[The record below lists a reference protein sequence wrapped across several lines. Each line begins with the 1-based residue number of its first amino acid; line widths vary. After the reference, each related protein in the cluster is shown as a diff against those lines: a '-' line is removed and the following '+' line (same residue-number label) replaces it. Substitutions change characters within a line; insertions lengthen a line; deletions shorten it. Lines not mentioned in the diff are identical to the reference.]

1 MHKWTSARSNLACAA
16 AMIGALVLLIAVPM
30 RADAQGCPYWPCGEP
45 GPPEQMSREASYA
58 IDVGANV
65 LIGGLTGGVAQRWNG
80 GSFWRGFSR
89 GAAGGGLVFAG
100 KQVTAARFTG
110 AGVAGRQLAAVG
122 SSVVN
127 NAAAGRPALSRL
139 VLPVG
144 PVRVYAEPA
153 AGRAHAKLDLAGA
166 AAVAWG
172 ATRPG
177 ARLDLSSTLSS
188 GAPVFRVSREWGHR
202 AAHLAGVVL
211 VSESERQFSKALAHE
226 RVHVAQ
232 YDFASVVVGEPAESW
247 IASEVPPLQRLYRYV
262 DFGSAVVLLSGL
274 NRVVP
279 DQDKPWENEAHLLAG
294 TR

>member
-1 MHKWTSARSNLACAA
+1 
-16 AMIGALVLLIAVPM
+16 
-30 RADAQGCPYWPCGEP
+30 
-45 GPPEQMSREASYA
+45 MSREASYA

-80 GSFWRGFSR
+80 GSFWQGFSR

-100 KQVTAARFTG
+100 KQITAARFTG
-110 AGVAGRQLAAVG
+110 AGAAGRQVAAVG

-139 VLPVG
+139 VVPLG

-153 AGRAHAKLDLAGA
+153 AGRAHAKLDVAGVA
-166 AAVAWG
+166 AIAWG

-177 ARLDLSSTLSS
+177 ARLDLSSTVSS
-188 GAPVFRVSREWGHR
+188 GAPVFRVSPEWGHR

-211 VSESERQFSKALAHE
+211 VDDSERQFPNALAHE

-232 YDFASVVVGEPAESW
+232 YDFASVTLGAPAESW
-247 IASEVPPLQRLYRYV
+247 IASEVPPLRGLYRYI
-262 DFGSAVVLLSGL
+262 DFGTAVVLWSGL
-274 NRVVP
+274 NMMVS

-294 TR
+294 TQ

>member
-1 MHKWTSARSNLACAA
+1 MGRDSTGGLLKRWLVGAALLA
-16 AMIGALVLLIAVPM
+16 AMPT
-30 RADAQGCPYWPCGEP
+30 RADAQQVCLYSTTCP
-45 GPPEQMSREASYA
+45 GPILPERMSREASYA

-89 GAAGGGLVFAG
+89 GAAGGGRVFAG
-100 KQVTAARFTG
+100 KQVAAARFTG
-110 AGVAGRQLAAVG
+110 AGVAGRQVAAIG
-122 SSVVN
+122 SSVVS

-139 VLPVG
+139 VVPLG

-153 AGRAHAKLDLAGA
+153 AGRAHAKVDVAGVA
-166 AAVAWG
+166 AIAWG

-177 ARLDLSSTLSS
+177 ARLDVSSTLSS

-202 AAHLAGVVL
+202 AAHMAGVIL
-211 VSESERQFSKALAHE
+211 VDEQGRQFTKALAHE

-232 YDFASVVVGEPAESW
+232 YDFASVAFGEPAESW
-247 IASEVPPLQRLYRYV
+247 IASEIPPLRGLYRYL
-262 DFGSAVVLLSGL
+262 DFGAALVLLSGL
-274 NRVVP
+274 NMVVP
-279 DQDKPWENEAHLLAG
+279 DEAKPGENEAHLLAA

>member
-1 MHKWTSARSNLACAA
+1 MRRDSTGGLLKRWLVGAALLAA
-16 AMIGALVLLIAVPM
+16 IPT
-30 RADAQGCPYWPCGEP
+30 RADAQGFCLYSTTCP
-45 GPPEQMSREASYA
+45 GPIRPERMSREASYA
-58 IDVGANV
+58 IDIGANV

-80 GSFWRGFSR
+80 GSFWRGFTR

-110 AGVAGRQLAAVG
+110 AGVAGRQLAAIG

-139 VLPVG
+139 VVPLG

-153 AGRAHAKLDLAGA
+153 AGRAHAKVDVAGVA
-166 AAVAWG
+166 AIAWG

-177 ARLDLSSTLSS
+177 ARLDVSSSLSS

-202 AAHLAGVVL
+202 AAHMAGVVL
-211 VSESERQFSKALAHE
+211 VDELERQFPKALAHE

-232 YDFASVVVGEPAESW
+232 YDFASVDFGEPAESW
-247 IASEVPPLQRLYRYV
+247 IASEVPPLRGLYRYV
-262 DFGSAVVLLSGL
+262 DFGSALGLLSGL
-274 NRVVP
+274 NMVVP
-279 DQDKPWENEAHLLAG
+279 DQDKPWENEAHLLAA